1 MDIERILE
9 KYGTTIYNIAY
20 YYAKNKYDA
29 DDILQNVCLKLYKR
43 QAVFKD
49 ENHERAYIIRA
60 AINNSKSFVR
70 SAWFKKVIFS
80 DREVLQ
86 YDTIEIKEEKELYYK
101 LEKLPPKYRTVIH
114 LFYYEDMSI
123 EEIAKTLNKS
133 KSAVKTQLHRARKL
147 LKEYFEEDE
156 NV

>member
-1 MDIERILE
+1 MDIEIILE

-43 QAVFKD
+43 QPVFKSD
-49 ENHERAYIIRA
+49 EHEKAYIIRT
-60 AINNSKSFVR
+60 AINTSKSHIK
-70 SAWFKKVIFS
+70 SSWFKRIIIS
-80 DREVLQ
+80 DKEMLC
-86 YDTIEIKEEKELYYK
+86 YDTIEIDEEKDLYYK
-101 LEKLPPKYRTVIH
+101 LEKLPPKYRIVIH